1 MTRGGGPLEPVALEG
16 QFVRLEPMSLGHH
29 AGLSAVGLDP
39 EIWRYTLGVVKTPE
53 EMRAYMDD
61 ALKLQQSGTTLPFVT
76 IERSSGRVVG
86 STRFG
91 NYDPANRRIEI
102 GWTWIAPPWQRT
114 AINTEAKYLMLS
126 HAFERLGCVRV
137 ELKTDVLN
145 TPSRKAM
152 LRIGA
157 KEEGVLRKH
166 SLVWNGRYRDSI
178 YYSILD
184 DEWPGVKQ
192 ELEKMLTARMSP
204 RATRGCSGSGPRR
217 SCPKSICL

>member
-1 MTRGGGPLEPVALEG
+1 VSRGGGPLEPIVLEG
-16 QFVRLEPMSLGHH
+16 NFVRLEPMTLEHH
-29 AGLSAVGLDP
+29 AALSAVGLDP
-39 EIWRYTLGVVKTPE
+39 EIWRFTLALIQTPE
-53 EMRAYMDD
+53 EMRGYMEA
-61 ALKLQQSGTTLPFVT
+61 ALKLQREGTTLPFVT

-102 GWTWIAPPWQRT
+102 GWTWIARPWQRT

-126 HAFERLGCVRV
+126 HAFEKLHCVRV

-145 TPSRKAM
+145 TRSRQAM

-166 SLVWNGRYRDSI
+166 SLVWDGRYRDSI

-184 DEWPGVKQ
+184 DEWPTVKQ
-192 ELEKMLTARMSP
+192 ELQRMLTARTSL
-204 RATRGCSGSGPRR
+204 RA
-217 SCPKSICL
+217 

>member
-1 MTRGGGPLEPVALEG
+1 VLEG
-16 QFVRLEPMSLGHH
+16 DFVRLEPMTPEHH
-29 AGLSAVGLDP
+29 DGLSAVGLDP
-39 EIWRYTLGVVKTPE
+39 EIWRFTLVVVQTPE
-53 EMRAYMDD
+53 EMRGYMDA
-61 ALKLQQSGTTLPFVT
+61 ALELQRGGTTLPFVT
-76 IERSSGRVVG
+76 IERSSGRIVG

-102 GWTWIAPPWQRT
+102 GWTWIAPRWQRT

-126 HAFERLGCVRV
+126 HAFEKLHCVRV

-145 TPSRKAM
+145 TRSRRAM

-166 SLVWNGRYRDSI
+166 SLVWDGRYRDSI

-184 DEWPGVKQ
+184 DEWPTVKQ
-192 ELEKMLTARMSP
+192 ELEKMLIRRPEPASPAR
-204 RATRGCSGSGPRR
+204 
-217 SCPKSICL
+217 

>member
-1 MTRGGGPLEPVALEG
+1 VLEG
-16 QFVRLEPMSLGHH
+16 DFVRLEPMTPEHH
-29 AGLSAVGLDP
+29 DGLSAVGLDP
-39 EIWRYTLGVVKTPE
+39 EIWRFTLVVVQTPE
-53 EMRAYMDD
+53 EMRGYMDA
-61 ALKLQQSGTTLPFVT
+61 ALELQRGGTTLPFVT
-76 IERSSGRVVG
+76 IERSSGRIVG

-102 GWTWIAPPWQRT
+102 GWTWIAPRWQRT

-126 HAFERLGCVRV
+126 HAFEKLHCVRV

-145 TPSRKAM
+145 TRSRRAM

-166 SLVWNGRYRDSI
+166 SLVWDGRYRDSI

-184 DEWPGVKQ
+184 DEWPTVKQ
-192 ELEKMLTARMSP
+192 ELEKMLIRRPEPASSP
-204 RATRGCSGSGPRR
+204 R
-217 SCPKSICL
+217 

>member
-1 MTRGGGPLEPVALEG
+1 VSRGGGPLRPIVLEG
-16 QFVRLEPMSLGHH
+16 DFVRLEPMTLEHH

-39 EIWRYTLGVVKTPE
+39 EIWRFTLVVVQTPE
-53 EMRAYMDD
+53 EMRGYMDA
-61 ALKLQQSGTTLPFVT
+61 ALELQRGGTTLPFVT
-76 IERSSGRVVG
+76 IERSSGQIVG

-102 GWTWIAPPWQRT
+102 GWTWIAPRWQRT

-126 HAFERLGCVRV
+126 HAFEKLHCVRV

-145 TPSRKAM
+145 TPSRRAM

-166 SLVWNGRYRDSI
+166 SLVWDGRYRDSI

-184 DEWPGVKQ
+184 DEWATVKQ
-192 ELEKMLTARMSP
+192 ELDKMLIRRPEPASSP
-204 RATRGCSGSGPRR
+204 R
-217 SCPKSICL
+217 

>member
-1 MTRGGGPLEPVALEG
+1 VSRGGGPLRPIVLEG
-16 QFVRLEPMSLGHH
+16 DFVRLEPMTLEHH
-29 AGLSAVGLDP
+29 AGLTAVGLDP
-39 EIWRYTLGVVKTPE
+39 EIWRFTLVVVQTPE
-53 EMRAYMDD
+53 EMRGYMDA
-61 ALKLQQSGTTLPFVT
+61 ALELQRGGAALPFVT
-76 IERSSGRVVG
+76 IERSFGRIVG

-102 GWTWIAPPWQRT
+102 GWTWIAPRWQRT

-126 HAFERLGCVRV
+126 HAFEKLHCVRV

-145 TPSRKAM
+145 TRSRKAM

-166 SLVWNGRYRDSI
+166 SLVWDGRYRDSI

-184 DEWPGVKQ
+184 DEWATVKQ
-192 ELEKMLTARMSP
+192 ELEKMLIRRPEPASSP
-204 RATRGCSGSGPRR
+204 R
-217 SCPKSICL
+217 

>member
-1 MTRGGGPLEPVALEG
+1 MTRGGGPLEPLVLEG
-16 QFVRLEPMSLGHH
+16 SFVRLEPMTPEHH
-29 AGLSAVGLDP
+29 AGLAAVGLDP
-39 EIWRYTLGVVKTPE
+39 EIWRYTLSMVRTPE
-53 EMRAYMDD
+53 DMRAYMND
-61 ALKLQQSGTTLPFVT
+61 ALKLQRAGATLPFVT
-76 IERSSGRVVG
+76 IERSSGRIVG

-91 NYDPANRRIEI
+91 NYDAGNRRIEI

-126 HAFERLGCVRV
+126 HAFEKLGCVRV

-184 DEWPGVKQ
+184 DEWAGVKR
-192 ELEKMLTARMSP
+192 ELEKMLIRRPTAKTNLP
-204 RATRGCSGSGPRR
+204 A
-217 SCPKSICL
+217 

>member
-1 MTRGGGPLEPVALEG
+1 MSKPSGPLVPTVLEG
-16 QFVRLEPMSLGHH
+16 DFVRLEPMTLEHLD
-29 AGLSAVGLDP
+29 GLSEIGLDP
-39 EIWRYTLGVVKTPE
+39 EIWRFTLVLVRTRE
-53 EMRAYMDD
+53 DMRSYMES
-61 ALKLQQSGTTLPFVT
+61 ALKLQREGTTLPFVT
-76 IERSSGRVVG
+76 IERSSGQIVG

-126 HAFERLGCVRV
+126 HAFDKLHCVRV

-145 TPSRKAM
+145 SPSRKAM

-157 KEEGVLRKH
+157 KEEGILRKH
-166 SLVWNGRYRDSI
+166 SLVWDGRYRDSI

-184 DEWPGVKQ
+184 EEWPEVKQ
-192 ELEKMLTARMSP
+192 QLETMLIRRPEASP
-204 RATRGCSGSGPRR
+204 R
-217 SCPKSICL
+217 

>member
-1 MTRGGGPLEPVALEG
+1 MSRGGGPLRPIVLEG
-16 QFVRLEPMSLGHH
+16 DFVRMEPMTLEHH
-29 AGLSAVGLDP
+29 AGLTAVGLDP
-39 EIWRYTLGVVKTPE
+39 EIWRFTLVVVQTPE
-53 EMRAYMDD
+53 EMRGYMDA
-61 ALKLQQSGTTLPFVT
+61 ALELQRGGTTLPFVT
-76 IERSSGRVVG
+76 IERSSGQIVG

-102 GWTWIAPPWQRT
+102 GWTWIAPRWQRT

-126 HAFERLGCVRV
+126 HAFEKLHCVRV

-145 TPSRKAM
+145 TRSRKAM

-166 SLVWNGRYRDSI
+166 SLVWDGRYRDSI

-184 DEWPGVKQ
+184 DEWATVKQ
-192 ELEKMLTARMSP
+192 ELEKMLIRRPEPASSP
-204 RATRGCSGSGPRR
+204 R
-217 SCPKSICL
+217 

>member
-1 MTRGGGPLEPVALEG
+1 MSQGGGPLEPIVLEG
-16 QFVRLEPMSLGHH
+16 DFVRLEPMTLEHH
-29 AGLSAVGLDP
+29 AGLSEVGLDP
-39 EIWRYTLGVVKTPE
+39 EIWRYTLALVRTPDD
-53 EMRAYMDD
+53 MRVYMES
-61 ALKLQQSGTTLPFVT
+61 ALKLQRDGTTLPFVT
-76 IERSSGRVVG
+76 IERSSGRIVG

-102 GWTWIAPPWQRT
+102 GWTWIAPPWQRS

-126 HAFERLGCVRV
+126 HAFGKLGCVRV

-145 TPSRKAM
+145 TASRKAM

-166 SLVWNGRYRDSI
+166 SLVWDGRYRDSI

-184 DEWPGVKQ
+184 EEWPGVKQ
-192 ELEKMLTARMSP
+192 QLERLLIRRPQAASSP
-204 RATRGCSGSGPRR
+204 
-217 SCPKSICL
+217 

>member
-1 MTRGGGPLEPVALEG
+1 MTRGGGPLDPVVLDG
-16 QFVRLEPMSLGHH
+16 DFVRLEPMTLEHH
-29 AGLSAVGLDP
+29 AGLSEVGLDP
-39 EIWRYTLGVVKTPE
+39 EIWRYTLVVVKTPDD
-53 EMRAYMDD
+53 MRSYMES
-61 ALKLQQSGTTLPFVT
+61 ALDLQRDGNTLPFVT
-76 IERSSGRVVG
+76 IERSSGRIVG

-114 AINTEAKYLMLS
+114 AINTEAKYLMLT
-126 HAFERLGCVRV
+126 HAFQKLGCVRV

-157 KEEGVLRKH
+157 TEEGVLRKH
-166 SLVWNGRYRDSI
+166 SLVWDGRYRDSI

-184 DEWPGVKQ
+184 EEWPGVKQ
-192 ELEKMLTARMSP
+192 QLEKMLI
-204 RATRGCSGSGPRR
+204 RR
-217 SCPKSICL
+217 PALS

>member
-1 MTRGGGPLEPVALEG
+1 MTRGGGPLELVVLEG
-16 QFVRLEPMSLGHH
+16 DFVRLEPMTLEHF
-29 AGLSAVGLDP
+29 AGLSEVGLDP
-39 EIWRYTLGVVKTPE
+39 EIWRYTLSVVQTPD
-53 EMRAYMDD
+53 EMRAYMED
-61 ALKLQQSGTTLPFVT
+61 ALKLQSAGTTLPFVT
-76 IERSSGRVVG
+76 IERSSGRIVG

-91 NYDPANRRIEI
+91 NYDAANRRIEI
-102 GWTWIAPPWQRT
+102 GWTWIARPWQRT

-126 HAFERLGCVRV
+126 HAFEKLGCVRV

-145 TPSRKAM
+145 TPSRNAM

-184 DEWPGVKQ
+184 EEWHDVKKQ
-192 ELEKMLTARMSP
+192 LERMLS
-204 RATRGCSGSGPRR
+204 RAAT
-217 SCPKSICL
+217 

>member
-1 MTRGGGPLEPVALEG
+1 MSRAGGPLRPIVLEG
-16 QFVRLEPMSLGHH
+16 DFVRLEPMTLEHH

-39 EIWRYTLGVVKTPE
+39 EIWRFTLVVVQTPE
-53 EMRAYMDD
+53 EMRGYMDA
-61 ALKLQQSGTTLPFVT
+61 ALELQRGGTTLPFVT
-76 IERSSGRVVG
+76 IERSSGQIVG

-91 NYDPANRRIEI
+91 NYDSANRRIEI
-102 GWTWIAPPWQRT
+102 GWTWIAPRWQRT
-114 AINTEAKYLMLS
+114 AINTEAKYLMLA
-126 HAFERLGCVRV
+126 HAFEKLHCVRV

-166 SLVWNGRYRDSI
+166 SLVWDGRYRDSI

-184 DEWPGVKQ
+184 DEWPTVKQ
-192 ELEKMLTARMSP
+192 ELEKMLIRRPEPASSP
-204 RATRGCSGSGPRR
+204 R
-217 SCPKSICL
+217 

>member
-1 MTRGGGPLEPVALEG
+1 MSRAGALEPVALEG
-16 QFVRLEPMSLGHH
+16 DFVRLEPMALEHH
-29 AGLSAVGLDP
+29 GGLCEIGLDP
-39 EIWRYTLGVVKTPE
+39 EIWRFTTVMIQSPE
-53 EMRAYMDD
+53 EMRSYMDS
-61 ALKLQQSGTTLPFVT
+61 ALGLQREGATLPFVT
-76 IERSSGRVVG
+76 IERSSGRIVG

-91 NYDPANRRIEI
+91 NYDPANKRIEI
-102 GWTWIAPPWQRT
+102 GWTWIARPWQRT

-126 HAFERLGCVRV
+126 HAFEKLHCVRV

-166 SLVWNGRYRDSI
+166 TLMWTGRYRDSI

-184 DEWPGVKQ
+184 EEWPDVKQ
-192 ELEKMLTARMSP
+192 QLERMLIRRPEAVSP
-204 RATRGCSGSGPRR
+204 H
-217 SCPKSICL
+217 K